1 VNLASTLKSLS
12 SRWALPT
19 LKLTQKTTIHN
30 FHGGRDMLVLT
41 RKPGEKIQV
50 GDDITITVLAI
61 NGGKI
66 RLGIDAP
73 DDVVIVRHELLELL
87 EGVRAKLWD
96 RQDRAKCG

>member
-1 VNLASTLKSLS
+1 MLA
-12 SRWALPT
+12 
-19 LKLTQKTTIHN
+19 
-30 FHGGRDMLVLT
+30 LT
-41 RKPGEKIQV
+41 RKPGEKIHV
-50 GDDITITVLAI
+50 GDDITITVLAV

-96 RQDRAKCG
+96 RQDRVKCG